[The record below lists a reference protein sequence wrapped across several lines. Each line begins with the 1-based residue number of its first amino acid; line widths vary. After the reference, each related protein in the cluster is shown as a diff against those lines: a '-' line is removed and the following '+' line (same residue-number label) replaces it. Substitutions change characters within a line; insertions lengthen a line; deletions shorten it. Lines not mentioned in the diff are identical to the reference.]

1 MPWIG
6 LAGLQPIGDSV
17 MQIRA
22 SLQLGDKSGDCGR
35 RQALQSDGLS
45 AEVIFALAFVS
56 NFGQAIAEPGM
67 ARHYAEATPRPVTQ
81 PYSNAPVGASQPQ
94 YGLVQTGVANVMSMN
109 GMGMFGQQPV
119 MMPVFQVIQLQGP
132 GMAAAGSGEMMK
144 PSSMA
149 PAPFAPAAQEDA
161 QSPSASAPAG
171 IAMSPSYTQQIG
183 TMCTINN
190 VQVLT
195 QHDAACLQAGGQVAG
210 ASN

>member
-1 MPWIG
+1 MDNTQKTG
-6 LAGLQPIGDSV
+6 FAF
-17 MQIRA
+17 M
-22 SLQLGDKSGDCGR
+22 
-35 RQALQSDGLS
+35 AL
-45 AEVIFALAFVS
+45 IFALALVS
-56 NFGQAIAEPGM
+56 DYSRAIAQPGM
-67 ARHYAEATPRPVTQ
+67 AEHIAQVAPRSITQ

-132 GMAAAGSGEMMK
+132 GMSTAGSSEMMR

-149 PAPFAPAAQEDA
+149 PAQVAPTAQEEA
-161 QSPSASAPAG
+161 QSPSAAAPAG
-171 IAMSPSYTQQIG
+171 MAMSPSYTQQVG

>member
-1 MPWIG
+1 MDNTQKTG
-6 LAGLQPIGDSV
+6 FAF
-17 MQIRA
+17 MA
-22 SLQLGDKSGDCGR
+22 M
-35 RQALQSDGLS
+35 
-45 AEVIFALAFVS
+45 IFALALVS
-56 NFGQAIAEPGM
+56 DYSRAIAQPGM
-67 ARHYAEATPRPVTQ
+67 VEHIAQVTPRSITQ

-109 GMGMFGQQPV
+109 GTGMFGQQPV

-132 GMAAAGSGEMMK
+132 GMAAATAGEMMK

-149 PAPFAPAAQEDA
+149 PVPAAPIAQDDA
-161 QSPSASAPAG
+161 QPPSASSPAG
-171 IAMSPSYTQQIG
+171 IAMTPGYTQQIG

>member
-1 MPWIG
+1 MDNTQKTG
-6 LAGLQPIGDSV
+6 FAF
-17 MQIRA
+17 MA
-22 SLQLGDKSGDCGR
+22 M
-35 RQALQSDGLS
+35 
-45 AEVIFALAFVS
+45 IFALALVS
-56 NFGQAIAEPGM
+56 DYSRAIAQPGM
-67 ARHYAEATPRPVTQ
+67 VEHIAQVAPRSITQ

-149 PAPFAPAAQEDA
+149 PVPAAPIAQEDA

-171 IAMSPSYTQQIG
+171 MAMSPSYTQQIG

>member
-1 MPWIG
+1 MDNTQKTG
-6 LAGLQPIGDSV
+6 FAF
-17 MQIRA
+17 MA
-22 SLQLGDKSGDCGR
+22 M
-35 RQALQSDGLS
+35 
-45 AEVIFALAFVS
+45 IFALALVS
-56 NFGQAIAEPGM
+56 DYSRAIAQPGM
-67 ARHYAEATPRPVTQ
+67 VEHVAQVAPRSITQ

-132 GMAAAGSGEMMK
+132 GMAAAGPGEMMR

-149 PAPFAPAAQEDA
+149 PAPVAPTAQDDT
-161 QSPSASAPAG
+161 QSPSAAAPAG
-171 IAMSPSYTQQIG
+171 IAMTPSYAQQVG